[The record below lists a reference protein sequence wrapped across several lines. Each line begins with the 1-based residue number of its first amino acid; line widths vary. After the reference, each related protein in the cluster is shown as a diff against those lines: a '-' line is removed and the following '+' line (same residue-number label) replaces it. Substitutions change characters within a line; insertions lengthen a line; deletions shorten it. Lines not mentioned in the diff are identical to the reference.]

1 MIQDIITY
9 ALVALAIVF
18 LVKKFFFTKKKNVGV
33 ALIVNVEDNLYLCPL
48 LKKVYSNDKAQC
60 KYQ

>member
-18 LVKKFFFTKKKNVGV
+18 LVKKFFFTKKKNVGE

-48 LKKVYSNDKAQC
+48 LKVYSNDKAQR